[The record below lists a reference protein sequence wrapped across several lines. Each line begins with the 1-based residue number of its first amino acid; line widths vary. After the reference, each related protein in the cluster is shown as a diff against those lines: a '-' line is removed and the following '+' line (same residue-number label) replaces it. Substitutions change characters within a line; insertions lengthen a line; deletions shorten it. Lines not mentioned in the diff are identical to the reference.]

1 MAMLIPTL
9 PIDFEIEQKR
19 SRFIAHLTPM
29 NNECEL
35 KVLQAELRQAHPKAS
50 HVCYGFRL
58 MNNSRQIHEGFSDDG
73 EPSGTSGPPILK
85 VLQHKN
91 LINCGV
97 LVVRYFGGTK
107 LGTGGLQRAYSQS
120 TSDVIGRISD
130 AGFIE
135 WEADINVNIST
146 GFDIESDLR
155 RELAILN
162 SQILDESYT
171 GEGVSL
177 LVKLT
182 EANYEQLKSTVLSRH
197 LTISIEDQH
206 QA

>member
-1 MAMLIPTL
+1 MAMLIPTQ

-29 NNECEL
+29 NNESEL
-35 KVLQAELRQAHPKAS
+35 KALQTELRQAHPKAS

-58 MNNSRQIHEGFSDDG
+58 MNESRQINEGFSDDG

-120 TSDVIGRISD
+120 TSEVIGRISD
-130 AGFIE
+130 ADFNE
-135 WEADINVNIST
+135 WEADINVKISG

-155 RELAILN
+155 RELAKVN
-162 SQILDESYT
+162 SQILDENYT
-171 GEGVSL
+171 DEGVSL

-182 EANYEQLKSTVLSRH
+182 EAHHEQLKNTALSRH
-197 LTISIEDQH
+197 LTISIDDEH